1 MGKVTL
7 TSLPPDKNPRL
18 PRLGNYPKWIKSLIL
33 FKLPNLFTNFIWGS
47 NIRTKLDKVLCHK
60 TSWIYFTLDTEKY
73 NNNVSYNNNLVNNG
87 LNQLTRGIPTGSRG
101 RGNLSVRAQSIERE
115 YKQMGKVTLTMIE
128 KGLGFP
134 KLFSFLKSDKSCGL

>member
-1 MGKVTL
+1 MAVKELLGK
-7 TSLPPDKNPRL
+7 
-18 PRLGNYPKWIKSLIL
+18 
-33 FKLPNLFTNFIWGS
+33 
-47 NIRTKLDKVLCHK
+47 KLDKVLCHK

-115 YKQMGKVTLTMIE
+115 YKQMGKVTLTSLPPDKNPRLPRLGNYPKWINMIQ
-128 KGLGFP
+128 KNLLIGQII
-134 KLFSFLKSDKSCGL
+134 